1 MLLDT
6 LWIYSNPK
14 AMNVLHCEAQ
24 YMCTSIKHWVVEHP
38 DSMVVGNDIGFKRVS
53 LTKYIFTATHIGFYD
68 VPIMSLKVVFSS
80 CFIICDTCVTK
91 IPSSPIPCNKRSS
104 VTKTCFFVINL
115 MTIILS
121 SLICDTHFSS

>member
-14 AMNVLHCEAQ
+14 PMNVLHSEAL
-24 YMCTSIKHWVVEHP
+24 YICTSIRHWVVEHP
-38 DSMVVGNDIGFKRVS
+38 DSMVFGNDIGFKRVS
-53 LTKYIFTATHIGFYD
+53 LTKYIFTTTHIGFYD

-104 VTKTCFFVINL
+104 TTKTYFFRHKSYDDYSIITNL
-115 MTIILS
+115 
-121 SLICDTHFSS
+121 

>member
-14 AMNVLHCEAQ
+14 PMNVLHSEAQ
-24 YMCTSIKHWVVEHP
+24 YMCTSIRHWVVEHP
-38 DSMVVGNDIGFKRVS
+38 DSMVFGNGIGFKRVS
-53 LTKYIFTATHIGFYD
+53 LTKYIFTTTHIGFYD

-104 VTKTCFFVINL
+104 VTNMFFRHKSYDNYSIVTNL
-115 MTIILS
+115 
-121 SLICDTHFSS
+121 